1 MGYDF
6 VLIVTARPT
15 PASDM
20 VVGYAVECALDQSG
34 RPIAAQLNINPASL
48 PAAIDPE
55 DRAPQY
61 AVLHELFHG
70 SKA

>member
-15 PASDM
+15 PASDII
-20 VVGYAVECALDQSG
+20 GYAVECALEQDG

-48 PAAIDPE
+48 PPAADPE
-55 DRAPQY
+55 DRAPEY
-61 AVLHELFHG
+61 ALLHELFHG
-70 SKA
+70 GTG